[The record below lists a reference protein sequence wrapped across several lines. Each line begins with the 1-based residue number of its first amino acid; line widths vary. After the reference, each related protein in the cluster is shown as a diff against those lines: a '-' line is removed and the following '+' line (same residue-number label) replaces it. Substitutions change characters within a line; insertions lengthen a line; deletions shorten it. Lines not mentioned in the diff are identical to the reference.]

1 MRKCMFLDS
10 VLIILIIIIQTG
22 YAQNVYDTRDEIPN
36 QYKWDLSDIYENWDA
51 WEIGLK
57 QLETKMDEIVKF
69 KGKVKNSPE
78 NLLKVKKLNDELG
91 VLAYKVYRYPKLTS
105 DTDTRDQEVKSKL
118 QKVQILFAQYNTA
131 VSWIEPEILEVPWET
146 MEKWLDSNPEFQAY
160 RFGIGDL
167 YRQQKHVLDEEKEK
181 LLSYFTRFNGA
192 PSDIYSNI
200 SAADIDFPEIILSTM
215 DTIRATNGNYSRVL
229 STNRNQ
235 EDRKKTFEA
244 HYGTFE
250 AQKNTYAAIYSAVC
264 QKNWALAQ
272 ARNYNSCLEADLDD
286 NNIPVAVYENL
297 VNTVKENVEPL
308 QKYHRLRKKILELD
322 QYHSYDGSIPLV
334 DFDKTYPYQQAKEWV
349 LASVKPLGDVYQS
362 KVQQALRG
370 GWIDVF
376 ENTGKTPGAYSAN
389 VYGVHPY
396 MLLNYNETLRYVFT
410 LGHEIGHAMHTLLA
424 NENQPYATSSYTIF
438 VAEVASTFNEALLLD
453 HLLEQT
459 RDPKERI
466 TLLQQAI
473 NGITGTF
480 YFQTLLADFEWQA
493 HRLVEQGQ
501 PITAKILTD
510 TMKELYITY
519 FADTEE
525 EDELLYY
532 VWARIPHIYQVPF
545 YVYQYATCKAS
556 SAQIYK
562 NVMQAPANRRQAET
576 ERYLTLL
583 KSGGNDYPMEQLKK
597 AGVDLTQKETFLAII
612 EQLDQLVTQ
621 LEQEIKKLN

>member
-1 MRKCMFLDS
+1 MFLDS